1 MNNPILNGLSNQM
14 PMMQNVKQLKNLMQA
29 AKNPQALLSQM
40 MQNNPQYSQII
51 NYINQNGG
59 NPEKAFYKMAKEKGI
74 DPDSFLKELKSNW
87 N

>member
-1 MNNPILNGLSNQM
+1 
-14 PMMQNVKQLKNLMQA
+14 MQA
-29 AKNPQALLSQM
+29 AKNPQALLNQM
-40 MQNNPQYSQII
+40 MQNNPQYSQIM

-74 DPDSFLKELKSNW
+74 DPDRFLKELKSNL